1 MFHGNTTAACMAF
14 VGLQLLLAL
23 RHPAMLSNFAL
34 GQVCLTSGANADCNV
49 APPLWHHGVRM
60 RVATVGDGAVDGVN
74 PIDTLLH
81 NGLPEMDA
89 YESKAAPTNARG
101 SQSLW
106 DITSSSLL
114 ACLVPAVAHFVWAYV
129 SVIISMYL
137 LAAEQHF
144 WRPVCA
150 VLSLNFWCVAAW
162 LSCAVSPAIGAV
174 LVATAVASRRSM
186 LLFPAPSGELSV
198 TLPSALPW
206 QCGPTA

>member
-1 MFHGNTTAACMAF
+1 MFTFRRNPTPTAVAF
-14 VGLQLLLAL
+14 VGVQLLLAL
-23 RHPAMLSNFAL
+23 RHPATLRNLAL
-34 GQVCLTSGANADCNV
+34 GPVCLTNGAV
-49 APPLWHHGVRM
+49 AGCGGAPGPSVWQWHGGRM
-60 RVATVGDGAVDGVN
+60 QVATDVGDGVVLEGAE
-74 PIDTLLH
+74 PIITLQH
-81 NGLPEMDA
+81 EMGALTVIESESSWDA
-89 YESKAAPTNARG
+89 AY
-101 SQSLW
+101 
-106 DITSSSLL
+106 
-114 ACLVPAVAHFVWAYV
+114 FVWACG

-198 TLPSALPW
+198 RLPSALPW